1 MKTKYL
7 LFLVCSMLFAQ
18 SLNAQD
24 SGKKLQKVTD
34 DDNSKYTN
42 VGNIGLTLT
51 NFGMYGNGFSGQWP
65 KQPSCEYPLGSG
77 IEHIFAGGLWVG
89 GYLSRDANGNG
100 KTGPYVTTG
109 AVDKS
114 SVSSRGGGF
123 EYTNLPGSSI
133 VERSNLLT
141 SQKFNPLAV
150 SHQDFV
156 MDFVDTNR
164 VLIGSNNEP
173 IPDHTPLGLSIHQE
187 AYAWNYSFAN
197 FFVIM
202 NYWIKNVSNKYID
215 SVLVGLWSDT
225 VIRNTIISPPGTSN
239 FFTHGGNGYDDSL
252 KIGYEF
258 DSNGDVGF
266 TDSYV
271 GIQYLGA
278 TPAKSSANFVSWT
291 HSNTSDPLFF
301 TPMDD
306 MQRYE
311 KMLGYFADGIRF
323 NQGTNGVNLATLQ
336 VPSNRSILVTAG
348 PFSHIAP
355 GDSINVVFAIVC
367 AKKFGSD
374 PASYDTREQKR
385 NLFTNAGWALRAY
398 NGEDKNGNGVL
409 DPGEDLDGD
418 GKIKRF
424 ILPAPPA
431 SPIVK
436 VVPEDR
442 KATIYWDKRAEASV
456 DPISSKKDFEG
467 YRLYRTNAGYDLTS
481 SQDVLGSIV
490 LVAEFDSL
498 KDQIGYNTGFSKV
511 RLNEPVTFPGDT
523 NKYYYKFEIDNL
535 LNGWQYT
542 YSVTSFDKGDPENNL
557 ESLESSVLASSK
569 RIIPGTPATSDKNV
583 QIGVYPNPY
592 YGNAYWDGSSE
603 RLRKIYFYNLPAK
616 CEITIYTLAGDIVK
630 KMQHDSN
637 SNGSDL
643 RWFETYSKDGKQ
655 IMSGGEHAW
664 DIISDNDQAIAS
676 GLYLFSVKNS
686 ETGDIKTGKFL
697 IVK

>member
-1 MKTKYL
+1 MKTKTIIFL
-7 LFLVCSMLFAQ
+7 LVSFFLTCNIS
-18 SLNAQD
+18 AQD
-24 SGKKLQKVTD
+24 GVKRVNKTSD
-34 DDNSKYTN
+34 DDNSKFTN
-42 VGNIGLTLT
+42 IGNIGLTLT
-51 NFGMYGNGFSGQWP
+51 NFGMYGNGFSGRWP

-77 IEHIFAGGLWVG
+77 IEHIFAGGLWIG
-89 GYLSRDANGNG
+89 GYISKDASGTG
-100 KTGPYVTTG
+100 KTGPFVTTG

-123 EYTNLPGSSI
+123 EYTNLPGSRIS
-133 VERSNLLT
+133 ERSSLLT
-141 SQKFNPLAV
+141 SKYFDPRAV

-156 MDFVDTNR
+156 MNFVDTNR
-164 VLIGSNNEP
+164 VLVSSNNEP
-173 IPDHTPLGLSIHQE
+173 IPDHIPLGLAIHQE
-187 AYAWNYSFAN
+187 TYAWNYTFAN

-202 NYWIKNVSNKYID
+202 NYWIKNVSDKYVD
-215 SVLVGLWSDT
+215 SVFVGLWTDT

-239 FFTHGGNGYDDSL
+239 FYTHGGNGYSDSL

-278 TPAKSSANFVSWT
+278 SNSGNKANFVSWT
-291 HSNTSDPLFF
+291 HSNTTDPLFF

-306 MQRYE
+306 LQRYE
-311 KMLGYFADGIRF
+311 KMLGYFSDGVKF
-323 NQGTNGVNLATLQ
+323 NQGVNLSTLQ
-336 VPSNRSILVTAG
+336 APSNRSILVTSG

-355 GDSINVVFAIVC
+355 GDSVNVVFAIVC
-367 AKKFGSD
+367 AKKYGND
-374 PASYDTREQKR
+374 PASYDTKEQKK

-431 SPIVK
+431 SPVVK

-442 KATIYWDKRAEASV
+442 KVTIYWDKRAESSI

-481 SQDVLGSIV
+481 TQDILGSMV
-490 LVAEFDSL
+490 LLAEFDSL
-498 KDQIGYNTGFSKV
+498 SNTIGYNTGFSKV
-511 RLNEPVTFPGDT
+511 RLDEPVTFPGDT
-523 NKYYYKFEIDNL
+523 NKYYYKFEVANL

-542 YSVTSFDKGDPENNL
+542 YSVTSFDQGDPGNNL

-569 RIIPGTPATSDKNV
+569 RIIPGTPPTSDKSV

-592 YGNAYWDGSSE
+592 YGSAYWDGPADRIE

-630 KMQHDSN
+630 RMSHDSN

-643 RWFETYSKDGKQ
+643 RWFETYAKDQTQ

-676 GLYLFSVKNS
+676 GLYLFTVKDSN
-686 ETGDIKTGKFL
+686 TGEIKTGKFL

>member
-1 MKTKYL
+1 MKTKFL
-7 LFLVCSMLFAQ
+7 LVLSIIFFSACSI
-18 SLNAQD
+18 NAQD
-24 SGKKLQKVTD
+24 SQKRLNKTTD
-34 DDNSKYTN
+34 DDNSKFTN
-42 VGNIGLTLT
+42 IGNIGLTLT
-51 NFGMYGNGFSGQWP
+51 NFGMYGNGFSGRWP

-89 GYLSRDANGNG
+89 GYVSKDASGSG
-100 KTGPYVTTG
+100 KTGPFVTTG

-123 EYTNLPGSSI
+123 EYTNLPGSRI
-133 VERSNLLT
+133 VERSSLLT
-141 SQKFNPLAV
+141 SKVFSPKAV

-173 IPDHTPLGLSIHQE
+173 IPDHIPLGIAVHQE
-187 AYAWNYSFAN
+187 SYAWNYSFAN

-202 NYWIKNVSNKYID
+202 NYWIKNVSDKYID
-215 SVLVGLWSDT
+215 SVCVGLWTDT
-225 VIRNTIISPPGTSN
+225 VIRNTIVSPPGTSN
-239 FFTHGGNGYDDSL
+239 FFTHGGNGYSDSL

-258 DSNGDVGF
+258 DANGDVGF

-271 GIQYLGA
+271 GIQFLGA
-278 TPAKSSANFVSWT
+278 APSLNNANFVSWT

-306 MQRYE
+306 LQRYE
-311 KMLGYFADGIRF
+311 KMLGYFTDGVKF
-323 NQGTNGVNLATLQ
+323 NNGVSLATLQ
-336 VPSNRSILVTAG
+336 APSNRSILVTAG

-355 GDSINVVFAIVC
+355 GDSINVSFAIVC
-367 AKKFGSD
+367 AKKAGYD
-374 PASYDTREQKR
+374 PAILDTKEQKK

-431 SPIVK
+431 SPQVK

-442 KATIYWDKRAEASV
+442 KVTIYWDKRAESSI

-481 SQDVLGSIV
+481 TQDVLGS
-490 LVAEFDSL
+490 LVTLAEFDSL
-498 KDQIGYNTGFSKV
+498 NDHVGYNTGFSKV
-511 RLNEPVTFPGDT
+511 RLNEPVTFPADT

-542 YSVTSFDKGDPENNL
+542 YSVTAFDKGDTDNNL
-557 ESLESSVLASSK
+557 ESLESSVLASS
-569 RIIPGTPATSDKNV
+569 RRVIPGTPATSDEKAQV
-583 QIGVYPNPY
+583 GVYPNPY
-592 YGNAYWDGSSE
+592 YGNAYWDGNNE
-603 RLRKIYFYNLPAK
+603 RLRKIYFYNLPAE

-630 KMQHDSN
+630 RLHHDSN
-637 SNGSDL
+637 SNGSDM
-643 RWFETYSKDGKQ
+643 RWFETYAKDQTQ
-655 IMSGGEHAW
+655 IMAGGEQAW

-676 GLYLFSVKNS
+676 GLYLFTVKDS
-686 ETGDIKTGKFL
+686 QTGEIKKGKFL

>member
-7 LFLVCSMLFAQ
+7 LFLFFSIFFINTA
-18 SLNAQD
+18 NAQD
-24 SGKKLQKVTD
+24 SDKKLQKIAD
-34 DDNSKYTN
+34 DDNSKFTN

-51 NFGMYGNGFSGQWP
+51 NFGMYGNGFSGRWP
-65 KQPSCEYPLGSG
+65 KQPSCEYPIGSG
-77 IEHIFAGGLWVG
+77 IEHIFAGGLWIG
-89 GYLSRDANGNG
+89 GYVSKDAAGTG
-100 KTGPYVTTG
+100 RTGPFVTTG

-123 EYTNLPGSSI
+123 EYTNLPGKRIS
-133 VERSNLLT
+133 ERSSLLT
-141 SQKFNPLAV
+141 SKYFSPNAV

-164 VLIGSNNEP
+164 VLLSSNNEA
-173 IPDHTPLGLSIHQE
+173 IPDHIPLGLSIHQE
-187 AYAWNYSFAN
+187 AYVWNYTFAN

-202 NYWIKNVSNKYID
+202 NYWIKNVSDKYID
-215 SVLVGLWSDT
+215 SVFAGLWTDT

-239 FFTHGGNGYDDSL
+239 FFTRGGNGYDDSL

-258 DSNGDVGF
+258 DSNGDIGF

-271 GIQYLGA
+271 GIQFLGA
-278 TPAKSSANFVSWT
+278 SPTKHTANFVSWT
-291 HSNTSDPLFF
+291 HSNTTDPLFF

-306 MQRYE
+306 LQRYE
-311 KMLGYFADGIRF
+311 KMLGYFADGAKF
-323 NQGTNGVNLATLQ
+323 GDAVKLSTLQ
-336 VPSNRSILVTAG
+336 APSNRSVLVSSG
-348 PFSHIAP
+348 PFSKIAP

-367 AKKFGSD
+367 AKKFGYE
-374 PASYDTREQKR
+374 PASLDTKEQKR

-398 NGEDKNGNGVL
+398 NGEDRNGNGVL

-431 SPIVK
+431 SPAVK
-436 VVPEDR
+436 IVPEDR
-442 KATIYWDKRAEASV
+442 KVTIYWDKRAESSV

-467 YRLYRTNAGYDLTS
+467 YRLYRTNAGYDLTNT
-481 SQDVLGSIV
+481 QDVLGSMV
-490 LVAEFDSL
+490 LLAEFDSL
-498 KDQIGYNTGFSKV
+498 SNPVGYNTGFSKV
-511 RLNEPVTFPGDT
+511 RLAEPVVFDGDT

-542 YSVTSFDKGDPENNL
+542 YSVTAFDKGDQENNL
-557 ESLESSVLASSK
+557 ESLESSILASSK

-583 QIGVYPNPY
+583 EIGVYPNPY
-592 YGNAYWDGSSE
+592 YGNAYWDGPSE

-616 CEITIYTLAGDIVK
+616 CEITIYTLAGDLVK
-630 KMQHDSN
+630 RITHDSN

-643 RWFETYSKDGKQ
+643 RWFETYAKDGNQ

-664 DIISDNDQAIAS
+664 DIISDSDQAIAT
-676 GLYLFSVKNS
+676 GLYLFSVKDTQ
-686 ETGDIKTGKFL
+686 TGEIKTGKFL

>member
-1 MKTKYL
+1 MKTKFL
-7 LFLVCSMLFAQ
+7 LFLSILFFSAF
-18 SLNAQD
+18 SVYAQD
-24 SGKKLQKVTD
+24 GQKRINKITD

-42 VGNIGLTLT
+42 IGNIGLTLT
-51 NFGMYGNGFSGQWP
+51 NFGMYGNGFSGTWP

-89 GYLSRDANGNG
+89 GYISKDPSINGS
-100 KTGPYVTTG
+100 KTGPFVTTG

-123 EYTNLPGSSI
+123 EYTNLPGSRI
-133 VERSNLLT
+133 VERSSLLT
-141 SQKFNPLAV
+141 SKNFNPQAV

-164 VLIGSNNEP
+164 VLVGSSNEP
-173 IPDHTPLGLSIHQE
+173 IPDHTPLGIAVHQE
-187 AYAWNYSFAN
+187 AYAWNYTFAN

-202 NYWIKNVSNKYID
+202 NYWIKNVTDKYLD
-215 SVLVGLWSDT
+215 SVFVGLWTDT
-225 VIRNTIISPPGTSN
+225 VIRNTIVSPPGTSN
-239 FFTHGGNGYDDSL
+239 FFTHGGNGYSDSL
-252 KIGYEF
+252 RIGYEF

-271 GIQYLGA
+271 GVQYLGS
-278 TPAKSSANFVSWT
+278 TPEKNGANFVSWT
-291 HSNTSDPLFF
+291 HSNTSDVIYF

-306 MQRYE
+306 MQRYA
-311 KMLGYFADGIRF
+311 KMNGFFADGIRLQ
-323 NQGTNGVNLATLQ
+323 NINPANLQA
-336 VPSNRSILVTAG
+336 PSNRSILMTAG
-348 PFSHIAP
+348 PFSQIAP
-355 GDSINVVFAIVC
+355 GDSINVSFAIVC
-367 AKKFGSD
+367 AKKYGTD
-374 PASYDTREQKR
+374 LASLDTKEEKK
-385 NLFTNAGWALRAY
+385 NLFSNAGWALRAY
-398 NGEDKNGNGVL
+398 NGEDRNGNGVL

-431 SPIVK
+431 SPEIK

-442 KATIYWDKRAEASV
+442 KVAIYWDKHAEESI

-467 YRLYRTNAGYDLTS
+467 YRLYRTNAGYDLTAT
-481 SQDVLGSIV
+481 QDVLGSLV
-490 LVAEFDSL
+490 LLSEFDSL
-498 KDQIGYNTGFSKV
+498 NNSVGYNTGFSKV

-542 YSVTSFDKGDPENNL
+542 YSVTAFDKGDPGNDL
-557 ESLESSVLASSK
+557 ESLESSVLASS
-569 RIIPGTPATSDKNV
+569 RRVIPGTPATSDKNV

-592 YGNAYWDGSSE
+592 YGSAYWDGSSE

-630 KMQHDSN
+630 RIQHDSN

-643 RWFETYSKDGKQ
+643 RWFETYAKDGKQ

-676 GLYLFSVKNS
+676 GLYLFTVKDSN
-686 ETGDIKTGKFL
+686 TGEIKTGKFL
-697 IVK
+697 IIK